1 MDKHRAARHQLN
13 IYVPERNKDLLDRLR
28 RLSARTGKP
37 INRLVMEAI
46 SDYLR
51 RHALPTSTFRT
62 FDLGLKGPW
71 ERANLYEERLD
82 KKVG

>member
-1 MDKHRAARHQLN
+1 MN
-13 IYVPERNKDLLDRLR
+13 IYVPERNRDLLDRLR

-37 INRLVMEAI
+37 INRLVLEAI

-51 RHALPTSTFRT
+51 HHAPLTPAFRT

-71 ERANLYEERLD
+71 ERADLYEKRLD
-82 KKVG
+82 KKVGQK